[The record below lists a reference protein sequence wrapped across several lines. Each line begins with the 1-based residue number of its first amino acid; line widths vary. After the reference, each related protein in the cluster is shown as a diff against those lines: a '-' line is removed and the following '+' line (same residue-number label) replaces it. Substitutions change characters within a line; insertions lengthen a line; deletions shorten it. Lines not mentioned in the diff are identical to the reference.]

1 LYYQER
7 WLTLNYMDVIRTDR
21 HDILARSEER
31 RRQAAA
37 SGGLPGS
44 YSRAGVDEQREQTA
58 LRRAMLPWFAKTR
71 AASEAESVLGVAAGH
86 FATLVRLS
94 AGGSVALTT
103 DGVGTKIL
111 VARMAEQ
118 YDTVGMDCVANN
130 VNDLICIGAKPL
142 VLLDYIAIDRID
154 EEVLGEIARGL
165 SEGAQLAGV
174 EIAGGEIAQ
183 VKDLLAST
191 DNGPPMFDLV
201 GMALGILPDGAS
213 GQADQVLD
221 GSQVCDGDVVLG
233 LPSSGLHSNGYS
245 LARRVL
251 FEKNGLDLSS
261 QVPDDDRLLGE
272 ILLEPTKI
280 YVKSIQA
287 LHDAGVT
294 LHGLVNITGGG
305 LLNLTRLNASV
316 SYILDD
322 LPSAPPPIFGLIR
335 EIGRLNW
342 AEMFT
347 TFNMGVGLCIILP
360 KRDAELASEILK
372 TPEDSPFILGHVE
385 AGRKTHVS
393 LPAYGLT
400 GSGETFI
407 PAS

>member
-1 LYYQER
+1 
-7 WLTLNYMDVIRTDR
+7 
-21 HDILARSEER
+21 
-31 RRQAAA
+31 
-37 SGGLPGS
+37 
-44 YSRAGVDEQREQTA
+44 
-58 LRRAMLPWFAKTR
+58 
-71 AASEAESVLGVAAGH
+71 
-86 FATLVRLS
+86 
-94 AGGSVALTT
+94 
-103 DGVGTKIL
+103 
-111 VARMAEQ
+111 
-118 YDTVGMDCVANN
+118 
-130 VNDLICIGAKPL
+130 
-142 VLLDYIAIDRID
+142 
-154 EEVLGEIARGL
+154 
-165 SEGAQLAGV
+165 
-174 EIAGGEIAQ
+174 
-183 VKDLLAST
+183 
-191 DNGPPMFDLV
+191 MFDLV

-221 GSQVCDGDVVLG
+221 GSRVGDGDVVLG

-280 YVKSIQA
+280 YVESIQA
-287 LHDAGVT
+287 LHDAGVA